1 MKLMIVE
8 DDKALAKGI
17 ELALSEKENEITVCH
32 DLKTAEEMWESEN
45 ADLVILDVNLPD
57 GSGYDFLAFVK
68 ESSKVP
74 VILLTAN
81 DLEIDQVTGLSLGAD
96 DYITKPFS
104 LAVLRARIEVQKRRI
119 REQRENQ
126 SIKSILPNCYVIEN
140 LKFDFERLCFFK
152 GEEELSL
159 SRNEQKLLQIF
170 LKNQG
175 RILTREIL
183 MERLWQDGAEFVDEN
198 ALSVTINRL
207 RKKIEGGTKY
217 IQTVKAMSGG
227 KKSDKKVIWRR
238 RNWKRLN
245 QMLDEGIRGEFEES
259 KYDESELSKVES
271 KWKRFLQD
279 SAMAKQNLETEK
291 ANIKGLISDISH
303 QTKTPMANIKLYSEL
318 LSEQLEEDG
327 MEAELLGQIQAQ
339 AQKLEFLI
347 QALTKLSR
355 LETNILEVV
364 PVKSQVKP
372 LLESAVEEIRKK
384 AEKKEIQIKI
394 EMDFEAEAVFDRKWT
409 EEALYNLL
417 DNAVKYSPAGSE
429 VLISTKLYEMWC
441 VIAVSDRGRGISEE
455 EIPKIFGRFY
465 RAKEVQQEEG
475 VGIGLYLVREIL
487 QKEGGFIKVN
497 SEVGKGSTFLCYLPR

>member
-1 MKLMIVE
+1 MIW
-8 DDKALAKGI
+8 G
-17 ELALSEKENEITVCH
+17 
-32 DLKTAEEMWESEN
+32 
-45 ADLVILDVNLPD
+45 
-57 GSGYDFLAFVK
+57 
-68 ESSKVP
+68 
-74 VILLTAN
+74 
-81 DLEIDQVTGLSLGAD
+81 
-96 DYITKPFS
+96 
-104 LAVLRARIEVQKRRI
+104 
-119 REQRENQ
+119 
-126 SIKSILPNCYVIEN
+126 
-140 LKFDFERLCFFK
+140 
-152 GEEELSL
+152 
-159 SRNEQKLLQIF
+159 
-170 LKNQG
+170 
-175 RILTREIL
+175 
-183 MERLWQDGAEFVDEN
+183 
-198 ALSVTINRL
+198 
-207 RKKIEGGTKY
+207 
-217 IQTVKAMSGG
+217 
-227 KKSDKKVIWRR
+227 R
-238 RNWKRLN
+238 RNWERLN

-441 VIAVSDRGRGISEE
+441 VFAVSDSGRGFSEE

>member
-1 MKLMIVE
+1 M
-8 DDKALAKGI
+8 
-17 ELALSEKENEITVCH
+17 
-32 DLKTAEEMWESEN
+32 
-45 ADLVILDVNLPD
+45 
-57 GSGYDFLAFVK
+57 
-68 ESSKVP
+68 
-74 VILLTAN
+74 
-81 DLEIDQVTGLSLGAD
+81 
-96 DYITKPFS
+96 
-104 LAVLRARIEVQKRRI
+104 
-119 REQRENQ
+119 
-126 SIKSILPNCYVIEN
+126 
-140 LKFDFERLCFFK
+140 
-152 GEEELSL
+152 
-159 SRNEQKLLQIF
+159 
-170 LKNQG
+170 
-175 RILTREIL
+175 
-183 MERLWQDGAEFVDEN
+183 
-198 ALSVTINRL
+198 
-207 RKKIEGGTKY
+207 
-217 IQTVKAMSGG
+217 VKAMSGG

-238 RNWKRLN
+238 KNWERLN

-318 LSEQLEEDG
+318 LSEQLEEDS
-327 MEAELLGQIQAQ
+327 MEAELLGQIQTQ

-497 SEVGKGSTFLCYLPR
+497 SEVGKGSAFLCYLPR

>member
-1 MKLMIVE
+1 M
-8 DDKALAKGI
+8 
-17 ELALSEKENEITVCH
+17 
-32 DLKTAEEMWESEN
+32 
-45 ADLVILDVNLPD
+45 
-57 GSGYDFLAFVK
+57 
-68 ESSKVP
+68 
-74 VILLTAN
+74 
-81 DLEIDQVTGLSLGAD
+81 
-96 DYITKPFS
+96 
-104 LAVLRARIEVQKRRI
+104 
-119 REQRENQ
+119 
-126 SIKSILPNCYVIEN
+126 
-140 LKFDFERLCFFK
+140 
-152 GEEELSL
+152 
-159 SRNEQKLLQIF
+159 
-170 LKNQG
+170 
-175 RILTREIL
+175 
-183 MERLWQDGAEFVDEN
+183 
-198 ALSVTINRL
+198 
-207 RKKIEGGTKY
+207 
-217 IQTVKAMSGG
+217 VKAMSGG

-238 RNWKRLN
+238 KNWERLN

-318 LSEQLEEDG
+318 LSEQLEEDS

-364 PVKSQVKP
+364 PVKNQVKP

-497 SEVGKGSTFLCYLPR
+497 SEVGKGSIFLCYLPR

>member
-1 MKLMIVE
+1 MIW
-8 DDKALAKGI
+8 G
-17 ELALSEKENEITVCH
+17 
-32 DLKTAEEMWESEN
+32 
-45 ADLVILDVNLPD
+45 
-57 GSGYDFLAFVK
+57 
-68 ESSKVP
+68 
-74 VILLTAN
+74 
-81 DLEIDQVTGLSLGAD
+81 
-96 DYITKPFS
+96 
-104 LAVLRARIEVQKRRI
+104 
-119 REQRENQ
+119 
-126 SIKSILPNCYVIEN
+126 
-140 LKFDFERLCFFK
+140 
-152 GEEELSL
+152 
-159 SRNEQKLLQIF
+159 
-170 LKNQG
+170 
-175 RILTREIL
+175 
-183 MERLWQDGAEFVDEN
+183 
-198 ALSVTINRL
+198 
-207 RKKIEGGTKY
+207 
-217 IQTVKAMSGG
+217 
-227 KKSDKKVIWRR
+227 R
-238 RNWKRLN
+238 RNWERLN

-429 VLISTKLYEMWC
+429 VLISIKLYEMWC

>member
-1 MKLMIVE
+1 MIW
-8 DDKALAKGI
+8 G
-17 ELALSEKENEITVCH
+17 
-32 DLKTAEEMWESEN
+32 
-45 ADLVILDVNLPD
+45 
-57 GSGYDFLAFVK
+57 
-68 ESSKVP
+68 
-74 VILLTAN
+74 
-81 DLEIDQVTGLSLGAD
+81 
-96 DYITKPFS
+96 
-104 LAVLRARIEVQKRRI
+104 
-119 REQRENQ
+119 
-126 SIKSILPNCYVIEN
+126 
-140 LKFDFERLCFFK
+140 
-152 GEEELSL
+152 
-159 SRNEQKLLQIF
+159 
-170 LKNQG
+170 
-175 RILTREIL
+175 
-183 MERLWQDGAEFVDEN
+183 
-198 ALSVTINRL
+198 
-207 RKKIEGGTKY
+207 
-217 IQTVKAMSGG
+217 
-227 KKSDKKVIWRR
+227 R
-238 RNWKRLN
+238 RNWERLN

-279 SAMAKQNLETEK
+279 SVMAKQNLETEK

-327 MEAELLGQIQAQ
+327 IEAELLGQIQAQ

>member
-1 MKLMIVE
+1 MIWGR
-8 DDKALAKGI
+8 K
-17 ELALSEKENEITVCH
+17 N
-32 DLKTAEEMWESEN
+32 WE
-45 ADLVILDVNLPD
+45 
-57 GSGYDFLAFVK
+57 
-68 ESSKVP
+68 
-74 VILLTAN
+74 
-81 DLEIDQVTGLSLGAD
+81 
-96 DYITKPFS
+96 
-104 LAVLRARIEVQKRRI
+104 
-119 REQRENQ
+119 
-126 SIKSILPNCYVIEN
+126 
-140 LKFDFERLCFFK
+140 
-152 GEEELSL
+152 
-159 SRNEQKLLQIF
+159 
-170 LKNQG
+170 
-175 RILTREIL
+175 
-183 MERLWQDGAEFVDEN
+183 
-198 ALSVTINRL
+198 
-207 RKKIEGGTKY
+207 
-217 IQTVKAMSGG
+217 
-227 KKSDKKVIWRR
+227 
-238 RNWKRLN
+238 RLN

-279 SAMAKQNLETEK
+279 SAMAKQNLESEK

-318 LSEQLEEDG
+318 LSEQLEEDS

-441 VIAVSDRGRGISEE
+441 VIVVSDRGRGISEE

>member
-1 MKLMIVE
+1 MIW
-8 DDKALAKGI
+8 G
-17 ELALSEKENEITVCH
+17 
-32 DLKTAEEMWESEN
+32 
-45 ADLVILDVNLPD
+45 
-57 GSGYDFLAFVK
+57 
-68 ESSKVP
+68 
-74 VILLTAN
+74 
-81 DLEIDQVTGLSLGAD
+81 
-96 DYITKPFS
+96 
-104 LAVLRARIEVQKRRI
+104 
-119 REQRENQ
+119 
-126 SIKSILPNCYVIEN
+126 
-140 LKFDFERLCFFK
+140 
-152 GEEELSL
+152 
-159 SRNEQKLLQIF
+159 
-170 LKNQG
+170 
-175 RILTREIL
+175 
-183 MERLWQDGAEFVDEN
+183 
-198 ALSVTINRL
+198 
-207 RKKIEGGTKY
+207 
-217 IQTVKAMSGG
+217 
-227 KKSDKKVIWRR
+227 R
-238 RNWKRLN
+238 RNWERLN

-259 KYDESELSKVES
+259 EYDESELSKVES

-339 AQKLEFLI
+339 AQRLEFSI

-475 VGIGLYLVREIL
+475 VGIGLYLVREIS

>member
-1 MKLMIVE
+1 M
-8 DDKALAKGI
+8 
-17 ELALSEKENEITVCH
+17 
-32 DLKTAEEMWESEN
+32 
-45 ADLVILDVNLPD
+45 
-57 GSGYDFLAFVK
+57 
-68 ESSKVP
+68 
-74 VILLTAN
+74 
-81 DLEIDQVTGLSLGAD
+81 
-96 DYITKPFS
+96 
-104 LAVLRARIEVQKRRI
+104 
-119 REQRENQ
+119 
-126 SIKSILPNCYVIEN
+126 
-140 LKFDFERLCFFK
+140 
-152 GEEELSL
+152 
-159 SRNEQKLLQIF
+159 
-170 LKNQG
+170 
-175 RILTREIL
+175 
-183 MERLWQDGAEFVDEN
+183 
-198 ALSVTINRL
+198 
-207 RKKIEGGTKY
+207 
-217 IQTVKAMSGG
+217 VKAMSGG

-238 RNWKRLN
+238 KNWERLN

-318 LSEQLEEDG
+318 LSEQLEEDS

-372 LLESAVEEIRKK
+372 LLESAIEEIRKK

>member
-1 MKLMIVE
+1 M
-8 DDKALAKGI
+8 
-17 ELALSEKENEITVCH
+17 
-32 DLKTAEEMWESEN
+32 
-45 ADLVILDVNLPD
+45 
-57 GSGYDFLAFVK
+57 
-68 ESSKVP
+68 
-74 VILLTAN
+74 
-81 DLEIDQVTGLSLGAD
+81 
-96 DYITKPFS
+96 
-104 LAVLRARIEVQKRRI
+104 
-119 REQRENQ
+119 
-126 SIKSILPNCYVIEN
+126 
-140 LKFDFERLCFFK
+140 
-152 GEEELSL
+152 
-159 SRNEQKLLQIF
+159 
-170 LKNQG
+170 
-175 RILTREIL
+175 
-183 MERLWQDGAEFVDEN
+183 
-198 ALSVTINRL
+198 
-207 RKKIEGGTKY
+207 
-217 IQTVKAMSGG
+217 
-227 KKSDKKVIWRR
+227 IWRR
-238 RNWKRLN
+238 KNWERLN

-318 LSEQLEEDG
+318 LSEQLEEDS
-327 MEAELLGQIQAQ
+327 MEAELLEQIQAQ

-497 SEVGKGSTFLCYLPR
+497 SEVGKGSAFLCYLPR

>member
-1 MKLMIVE
+1 M
-8 DDKALAKGI
+8 
-17 ELALSEKENEITVCH
+17 
-32 DLKTAEEMWESEN
+32 
-45 ADLVILDVNLPD
+45 
-57 GSGYDFLAFVK
+57 
-68 ESSKVP
+68 
-74 VILLTAN
+74 
-81 DLEIDQVTGLSLGAD
+81 
-96 DYITKPFS
+96 
-104 LAVLRARIEVQKRRI
+104 
-119 REQRENQ
+119 
-126 SIKSILPNCYVIEN
+126 
-140 LKFDFERLCFFK
+140 
-152 GEEELSL
+152 
-159 SRNEQKLLQIF
+159 
-170 LKNQG
+170 
-175 RILTREIL
+175 
-183 MERLWQDGAEFVDEN
+183 
-198 ALSVTINRL
+198 
-207 RKKIEGGTKY
+207 
-217 IQTVKAMSGG
+217 VKAMSGG

-238 RNWKRLN
+238 KNWERLN

-318 LSEQLEEDG
+318 LSEQLEEDS
-327 MEAELLGQIQAQ
+327 MEAELLEQIQAQ

-364 PVKSQVKP
+364 PVKNQVKP

>member
-1 MKLMIVE
+1 MIW
-8 DDKALAKGI
+8 G
-17 ELALSEKENEITVCH
+17 
-32 DLKTAEEMWESEN
+32 
-45 ADLVILDVNLPD
+45 
-57 GSGYDFLAFVK
+57 
-68 ESSKVP
+68 
-74 VILLTAN
+74 
-81 DLEIDQVTGLSLGAD
+81 
-96 DYITKPFS
+96 
-104 LAVLRARIEVQKRRI
+104 
-119 REQRENQ
+119 
-126 SIKSILPNCYVIEN
+126 
-140 LKFDFERLCFFK
+140 
-152 GEEELSL
+152 
-159 SRNEQKLLQIF
+159 
-170 LKNQG
+170 
-175 RILTREIL
+175 
-183 MERLWQDGAEFVDEN
+183 
-198 ALSVTINRL
+198 
-207 RKKIEGGTKY
+207 
-217 IQTVKAMSGG
+217 
-227 KKSDKKVIWRR
+227 R
-238 RNWKRLN
+238 RNWERLN
-245 QMLDEGIRGEFEES
+245 QMLDEGIRGEFEEY

-318 LSEQLEEDG
+318 LSEQLEEDS
-327 MEAELLGQIQAQ
+327 MEAELLEQIQAQ

-364 PVKSQVKP
+364 PVKNQVKP

-475 VGIGLYLVREIL
+475 VGIGLYLVREIV
-487 QKEGGFIKVN
+487 QTEGGVIKGN

>member
-1 MKLMIVE
+1 MIW
-8 DDKALAKGI
+8 G
-17 ELALSEKENEITVCH
+17 
-32 DLKTAEEMWESEN
+32 
-45 ADLVILDVNLPD
+45 
-57 GSGYDFLAFVK
+57 
-68 ESSKVP
+68 
-74 VILLTAN
+74 
-81 DLEIDQVTGLSLGAD
+81 
-96 DYITKPFS
+96 
-104 LAVLRARIEVQKRRI
+104 
-119 REQRENQ
+119 
-126 SIKSILPNCYVIEN
+126 
-140 LKFDFERLCFFK
+140 
-152 GEEELSL
+152 
-159 SRNEQKLLQIF
+159 
-170 LKNQG
+170 
-175 RILTREIL
+175 
-183 MERLWQDGAEFVDEN
+183 
-198 ALSVTINRL
+198 
-207 RKKIEGGTKY
+207 
-217 IQTVKAMSGG
+217 
-227 KKSDKKVIWRR
+227 R
-238 RNWKRLN
+238 RNWERLN

-429 VLISTKLYEMWC
+429 VLISTKLYEMGC

>member
-1 MKLMIVE
+1 M
-8 DDKALAKGI
+8 
-17 ELALSEKENEITVCH
+17 
-32 DLKTAEEMWESEN
+32 
-45 ADLVILDVNLPD
+45 
-57 GSGYDFLAFVK
+57 
-68 ESSKVP
+68 
-74 VILLTAN
+74 
-81 DLEIDQVTGLSLGAD
+81 
-96 DYITKPFS
+96 
-104 LAVLRARIEVQKRRI
+104 
-119 REQRENQ
+119 
-126 SIKSILPNCYVIEN
+126 
-140 LKFDFERLCFFK
+140 
-152 GEEELSL
+152 
-159 SRNEQKLLQIF
+159 
-170 LKNQG
+170 
-175 RILTREIL
+175 
-183 MERLWQDGAEFVDEN
+183 
-198 ALSVTINRL
+198 
-207 RKKIEGGTKY
+207 
-217 IQTVKAMSGG
+217 VKAMSGG

-238 RNWKRLN
+238 KNWERLN

-441 VIAVSDRGRGISEE
+441 VIAVSDRGRGILEE

>member
-1 MKLMIVE
+1 
-8 DDKALAKGI
+8 
-17 ELALSEKENEITVCH
+17 
-32 DLKTAEEMWESEN
+32 
-45 ADLVILDVNLPD
+45 
-57 GSGYDFLAFVK
+57 
-68 ESSKVP
+68 
-74 VILLTAN
+74 
-81 DLEIDQVTGLSLGAD
+81 
-96 DYITKPFS
+96 
-104 LAVLRARIEVQKRRI
+104 
-119 REQRENQ
+119 
-126 SIKSILPNCYVIEN
+126 
-140 LKFDFERLCFFK
+140 
-152 GEEELSL
+152 
-159 SRNEQKLLQIF
+159 
-170 LKNQG
+170 
-175 RILTREIL
+175 
-183 MERLWQDGAEFVDEN
+183 
-198 ALSVTINRL
+198 
-207 RKKIEGGTKY
+207 
-217 IQTVKAMSGG
+217 MSGG

-238 RNWKRLN
+238 KNWERLN

-259 KYDESELSKVES
+259 NYDESELSKVES

-279 SAMAKQNLETEK
+279 SAMAKQNLESEK

-318 LSEQLEEDG
+318 LSEQLEEDS

-497 SEVGKGSTFLCYLPR
+497 SEVGKGSAFLCYLPR

>member
-1 MKLMIVE
+1 MIW
-8 DDKALAKGI
+8 G
-17 ELALSEKENEITVCH
+17 
-32 DLKTAEEMWESEN
+32 
-45 ADLVILDVNLPD
+45 
-57 GSGYDFLAFVK
+57 
-68 ESSKVP
+68 
-74 VILLTAN
+74 
-81 DLEIDQVTGLSLGAD
+81 
-96 DYITKPFS
+96 
-104 LAVLRARIEVQKRRI
+104 
-119 REQRENQ
+119 
-126 SIKSILPNCYVIEN
+126 
-140 LKFDFERLCFFK
+140 
-152 GEEELSL
+152 
-159 SRNEQKLLQIF
+159 
-170 LKNQG
+170 
-175 RILTREIL
+175 
-183 MERLWQDGAEFVDEN
+183 
-198 ALSVTINRL
+198 
-207 RKKIEGGTKY
+207 
-217 IQTVKAMSGG
+217 
-227 KKSDKKVIWRR
+227 R
-238 RNWKRLN
+238 RNWERLN

-455 EIPKIFGRFY
+455 EISKIFGRFY

>member
-1 MKLMIVE
+1 MIW
-8 DDKALAKGI
+8 G
-17 ELALSEKENEITVCH
+17 
-32 DLKTAEEMWESEN
+32 
-45 ADLVILDVNLPD
+45 
-57 GSGYDFLAFVK
+57 
-68 ESSKVP
+68 
-74 VILLTAN
+74 
-81 DLEIDQVTGLSLGAD
+81 
-96 DYITKPFS
+96 
-104 LAVLRARIEVQKRRI
+104 
-119 REQRENQ
+119 
-126 SIKSILPNCYVIEN
+126 
-140 LKFDFERLCFFK
+140 
-152 GEEELSL
+152 
-159 SRNEQKLLQIF
+159 
-170 LKNQG
+170 
-175 RILTREIL
+175 
-183 MERLWQDGAEFVDEN
+183 
-198 ALSVTINRL
+198 
-207 RKKIEGGTKY
+207 
-217 IQTVKAMSGG
+217 
-227 KKSDKKVIWRR
+227 R
-238 RNWKRLN
+238 RNWERLN

-417 DNAVKYSPAGSE
+417 DNAVKYSPTGSE
-429 VLISTKLYEMWC
+429 VLISTKLYELWG

-497 SEVGKGSTFLCYLPR
+497 SEVAKGSTFLCYLPR

>member
-1 MKLMIVE
+1 M
-8 DDKALAKGI
+8 
-17 ELALSEKENEITVCH
+17 
-32 DLKTAEEMWESEN
+32 
-45 ADLVILDVNLPD
+45 
-57 GSGYDFLAFVK
+57 
-68 ESSKVP
+68 
-74 VILLTAN
+74 
-81 DLEIDQVTGLSLGAD
+81 
-96 DYITKPFS
+96 
-104 LAVLRARIEVQKRRI
+104 
-119 REQRENQ
+119 
-126 SIKSILPNCYVIEN
+126 
-140 LKFDFERLCFFK
+140 
-152 GEEELSL
+152 
-159 SRNEQKLLQIF
+159 
-170 LKNQG
+170 
-175 RILTREIL
+175 
-183 MERLWQDGAEFVDEN
+183 
-198 ALSVTINRL
+198 
-207 RKKIEGGTKY
+207 
-217 IQTVKAMSGG
+217 VKAMSGG

-238 RNWKRLN
+238 KNWERLN

-318 LSEQLEEDG
+318 LSEQLEEDS
-327 MEAELLGQIQAQ
+327 MEAKLLEQIQAQ

-364 PVKSQVKP
+364 PVKNQVKP

>member
-1 MKLMIVE
+1 M
-8 DDKALAKGI
+8 
-17 ELALSEKENEITVCH
+17 
-32 DLKTAEEMWESEN
+32 
-45 ADLVILDVNLPD
+45 
-57 GSGYDFLAFVK
+57 
-68 ESSKVP
+68 
-74 VILLTAN
+74 
-81 DLEIDQVTGLSLGAD
+81 
-96 DYITKPFS
+96 
-104 LAVLRARIEVQKRRI
+104 
-119 REQRENQ
+119 
-126 SIKSILPNCYVIEN
+126 
-140 LKFDFERLCFFK
+140 
-152 GEEELSL
+152 
-159 SRNEQKLLQIF
+159 
-170 LKNQG
+170 
-175 RILTREIL
+175 
-183 MERLWQDGAEFVDEN
+183 
-198 ALSVTINRL
+198 
-207 RKKIEGGTKY
+207 
-217 IQTVKAMSGG
+217 VKAMSGG

-238 RNWKRLN
+238 KNWERLN

-303 QTKTPMANIKLYSEL
+303 KTKTPMANIKLYSEL

-455 EIPKIFGRFY
+455 EILKIFGRFY

>member
-1 MKLMIVE
+1 MIW
-8 DDKALAKGI
+8 G
-17 ELALSEKENEITVCH
+17 
-32 DLKTAEEMWESEN
+32 
-45 ADLVILDVNLPD
+45 
-57 GSGYDFLAFVK
+57 
-68 ESSKVP
+68 
-74 VILLTAN
+74 
-81 DLEIDQVTGLSLGAD
+81 
-96 DYITKPFS
+96 
-104 LAVLRARIEVQKRRI
+104 
-119 REQRENQ
+119 
-126 SIKSILPNCYVIEN
+126 
-140 LKFDFERLCFFK
+140 
-152 GEEELSL
+152 
-159 SRNEQKLLQIF
+159 
-170 LKNQG
+170 
-175 RILTREIL
+175 
-183 MERLWQDGAEFVDEN
+183 
-198 ALSVTINRL
+198 
-207 RKKIEGGTKY
+207 
-217 IQTVKAMSGG
+217 
-227 KKSDKKVIWRR
+227 R
-238 RNWKRLN
+238 RNWERLN

-318 LSEQLEEDG
+318 LSEQLEEDS
-327 MEAELLGQIQAQ
+327 MEAKLLEQIQAQ

-417 DNAVKYSPAGSE
+417 DNAVKYSPAGNE

-497 SEVGKGSTFLCYLPR
+497 SEVGKGSIFLCYLPR

>member
-1 MKLMIVE
+1 M
-8 DDKALAKGI
+8 
-17 ELALSEKENEITVCH
+17 
-32 DLKTAEEMWESEN
+32 
-45 ADLVILDVNLPD
+45 
-57 GSGYDFLAFVK
+57 
-68 ESSKVP
+68 
-74 VILLTAN
+74 
-81 DLEIDQVTGLSLGAD
+81 
-96 DYITKPFS
+96 
-104 LAVLRARIEVQKRRI
+104 
-119 REQRENQ
+119 
-126 SIKSILPNCYVIEN
+126 
-140 LKFDFERLCFFK
+140 
-152 GEEELSL
+152 
-159 SRNEQKLLQIF
+159 
-170 LKNQG
+170 
-175 RILTREIL
+175 
-183 MERLWQDGAEFVDEN
+183 
-198 ALSVTINRL
+198 
-207 RKKIEGGTKY
+207 
-217 IQTVKAMSGG
+217 VKAMSGG

-339 AQKLEFLI
+339 KLEFLI

-429 VLISTKLYEMWC
+429 VLISTKLYETWC

>member
-1 MKLMIVE
+1 MIW
-8 DDKALAKGI
+8 G
-17 ELALSEKENEITVCH
+17 
-32 DLKTAEEMWESEN
+32 
-45 ADLVILDVNLPD
+45 
-57 GSGYDFLAFVK
+57 
-68 ESSKVP
+68 
-74 VILLTAN
+74 
-81 DLEIDQVTGLSLGAD
+81 
-96 DYITKPFS
+96 
-104 LAVLRARIEVQKRRI
+104 
-119 REQRENQ
+119 
-126 SIKSILPNCYVIEN
+126 
-140 LKFDFERLCFFK
+140 
-152 GEEELSL
+152 
-159 SRNEQKLLQIF
+159 
-170 LKNQG
+170 
-175 RILTREIL
+175 
-183 MERLWQDGAEFVDEN
+183 
-198 ALSVTINRL
+198 
-207 RKKIEGGTKY
+207 
-217 IQTVKAMSGG
+217 
-227 KKSDKKVIWRR
+227 R
-238 RNWKRLN
+238 RNWERLN

-372 LLESAVEEIRKK
+372 LLESAIEEIRKK

-429 VLISTKLYEMWC
+429 VLISTKQYEMWC

>member
-1 MKLMIVE
+1 MIW
-8 DDKALAKGI
+8 G
-17 ELALSEKENEITVCH
+17 
-32 DLKTAEEMWESEN
+32 
-45 ADLVILDVNLPD
+45 
-57 GSGYDFLAFVK
+57 
-68 ESSKVP
+68 
-74 VILLTAN
+74 
-81 DLEIDQVTGLSLGAD
+81 
-96 DYITKPFS
+96 
-104 LAVLRARIEVQKRRI
+104 
-119 REQRENQ
+119 
-126 SIKSILPNCYVIEN
+126 
-140 LKFDFERLCFFK
+140 
-152 GEEELSL
+152 
-159 SRNEQKLLQIF
+159 
-170 LKNQG
+170 
-175 RILTREIL
+175 
-183 MERLWQDGAEFVDEN
+183 
-198 ALSVTINRL
+198 
-207 RKKIEGGTKY
+207 
-217 IQTVKAMSGG
+217 
-227 KKSDKKVIWRR
+227 R
-238 RNWKRLN
+238 RNWERLN

-455 EIPKIFGRFY
+455 ETPKIFGRFY

-487 QKEGGFIKVN
+487 QKEGGFVKVN
-497 SEVGKGSTFLCYLPR
+497 SEEGKGSTFLCYLPR

>member
-1 MKLMIVE
+1 M
-8 DDKALAKGI
+8 
-17 ELALSEKENEITVCH
+17 
-32 DLKTAEEMWESEN
+32 
-45 ADLVILDVNLPD
+45 
-57 GSGYDFLAFVK
+57 
-68 ESSKVP
+68 
-74 VILLTAN
+74 
-81 DLEIDQVTGLSLGAD
+81 
-96 DYITKPFS
+96 
-104 LAVLRARIEVQKRRI
+104 
-119 REQRENQ
+119 
-126 SIKSILPNCYVIEN
+126 
-140 LKFDFERLCFFK
+140 
-152 GEEELSL
+152 
-159 SRNEQKLLQIF
+159 
-170 LKNQG
+170 
-175 RILTREIL
+175 
-183 MERLWQDGAEFVDEN
+183 
-198 ALSVTINRL
+198 
-207 RKKIEGGTKY
+207 
-217 IQTVKAMSGG
+217 
-227 KKSDKKVIWRR
+227 IWRR
-238 RNWKRLN
+238 KNWERLN

-318 LSEQLEEDG
+318 LSEQLEEDS
-327 MEAELLGQIQAQ
+327 MEAELLEQIQAQ

-364 PVKSQVKP
+364 PVKNQVKP
-372 LLESAVEEIRKK
+372 LLESAVEEILKK

-429 VLISTKLYEMWC
+429 VLISTKWYEMWC
-441 VIAVSDRGRGISEE
+441 VIVVSDRGRGISEE
-455 EIPKIFGRFY
+455 EIPKIFERFY

>member
-1 MKLMIVE
+1 MIWGR
-8 DDKALAKGI
+8 K
-17 ELALSEKENEITVCH
+17 N
-32 DLKTAEEMWESEN
+32 WE
-45 ADLVILDVNLPD
+45 
-57 GSGYDFLAFVK
+57 
-68 ESSKVP
+68 
-74 VILLTAN
+74 
-81 DLEIDQVTGLSLGAD
+81 
-96 DYITKPFS
+96 
-104 LAVLRARIEVQKRRI
+104 
-119 REQRENQ
+119 
-126 SIKSILPNCYVIEN
+126 
-140 LKFDFERLCFFK
+140 
-152 GEEELSL
+152 
-159 SRNEQKLLQIF
+159 
-170 LKNQG
+170 
-175 RILTREIL
+175 
-183 MERLWQDGAEFVDEN
+183 
-198 ALSVTINRL
+198 
-207 RKKIEGGTKY
+207 
-217 IQTVKAMSGG
+217 
-227 KKSDKKVIWRR
+227 
-238 RNWKRLN
+238 RLN

-291 ANIKGLISDISH
+291 AKIKGLISDISH

-318 LSEQLEEDG
+318 LSEQLEEDS

>member
-1 MKLMIVE
+1 M
-8 DDKALAKGI
+8 
-17 ELALSEKENEITVCH
+17 
-32 DLKTAEEMWESEN
+32 
-45 ADLVILDVNLPD
+45 
-57 GSGYDFLAFVK
+57 
-68 ESSKVP
+68 
-74 VILLTAN
+74 
-81 DLEIDQVTGLSLGAD
+81 
-96 DYITKPFS
+96 
-104 LAVLRARIEVQKRRI
+104 
-119 REQRENQ
+119 
-126 SIKSILPNCYVIEN
+126 
-140 LKFDFERLCFFK
+140 
-152 GEEELSL
+152 
-159 SRNEQKLLQIF
+159 
-170 LKNQG
+170 
-175 RILTREIL
+175 
-183 MERLWQDGAEFVDEN
+183 
-198 ALSVTINRL
+198 
-207 RKKIEGGTKY
+207 
-217 IQTVKAMSGG
+217 VKAMSGG

-238 RNWKRLN
+238 KNWERLN

-279 SAMAKQNLETEK
+279 SAMAKQNLESEK

-318 LSEQLEEDG
+318 LSEQLEEDS

-372 LLESAVEEIRKK
+372 LLESAIEEIRKK

>member
-1 MKLMIVE
+1 MIW
-8 DDKALAKGI
+8 G
-17 ELALSEKENEITVCH
+17 
-32 DLKTAEEMWESEN
+32 
-45 ADLVILDVNLPD
+45 
-57 GSGYDFLAFVK
+57 
-68 ESSKVP
+68 
-74 VILLTAN
+74 
-81 DLEIDQVTGLSLGAD
+81 
-96 DYITKPFS
+96 
-104 LAVLRARIEVQKRRI
+104 
-119 REQRENQ
+119 
-126 SIKSILPNCYVIEN
+126 
-140 LKFDFERLCFFK
+140 
-152 GEEELSL
+152 
-159 SRNEQKLLQIF
+159 
-170 LKNQG
+170 
-175 RILTREIL
+175 
-183 MERLWQDGAEFVDEN
+183 
-198 ALSVTINRL
+198 
-207 RKKIEGGTKY
+207 
-217 IQTVKAMSGG
+217 
-227 KKSDKKVIWRR
+227 R
-238 RNWKRLN
+238 RNWERLN

-303 QTKTPMANIKLYSEL
+303 QTKTPIANIKLYSEL

-487 QKEGGFIKVN
+487 QKEGGFVKVN
-497 SEVGKGSTFLCYLPR
+497 SEEGKGSTFLCYLPR

>member
-1 MKLMIVE
+1 M
-8 DDKALAKGI
+8 
-17 ELALSEKENEITVCH
+17 
-32 DLKTAEEMWESEN
+32 
-45 ADLVILDVNLPD
+45 
-57 GSGYDFLAFVK
+57 
-68 ESSKVP
+68 
-74 VILLTAN
+74 
-81 DLEIDQVTGLSLGAD
+81 
-96 DYITKPFS
+96 
-104 LAVLRARIEVQKRRI
+104 
-119 REQRENQ
+119 
-126 SIKSILPNCYVIEN
+126 
-140 LKFDFERLCFFK
+140 
-152 GEEELSL
+152 
-159 SRNEQKLLQIF
+159 
-170 LKNQG
+170 
-175 RILTREIL
+175 
-183 MERLWQDGAEFVDEN
+183 
-198 ALSVTINRL
+198 
-207 RKKIEGGTKY
+207 
-217 IQTVKAMSGG
+217 
-227 KKSDKKVIWRR
+227 IWRR
-238 RNWKRLN
+238 KNWERLN

-279 SAMAKQNLETEK
+279 SAMAKQNLESEK

-318 LSEQLEEDG
+318 LSEQLEEDS
-327 MEAELLGQIQAQ
+327 MEAELLEQIQAQ

-497 SEVGKGSTFLCYLPR
+497 SEVGKGSAFLCYLPR

>member
-1 MKLMIVE
+1 M
-8 DDKALAKGI
+8 
-17 ELALSEKENEITVCH
+17 
-32 DLKTAEEMWESEN
+32 
-45 ADLVILDVNLPD
+45 
-57 GSGYDFLAFVK
+57 
-68 ESSKVP
+68 
-74 VILLTAN
+74 
-81 DLEIDQVTGLSLGAD
+81 
-96 DYITKPFS
+96 
-104 LAVLRARIEVQKRRI
+104 
-119 REQRENQ
+119 
-126 SIKSILPNCYVIEN
+126 
-140 LKFDFERLCFFK
+140 
-152 GEEELSL
+152 
-159 SRNEQKLLQIF
+159 
-170 LKNQG
+170 
-175 RILTREIL
+175 
-183 MERLWQDGAEFVDEN
+183 
-198 ALSVTINRL
+198 
-207 RKKIEGGTKY
+207 
-217 IQTVKAMSGG
+217 
-227 KKSDKKVIWRR
+227 IWRR
-238 RNWKRLN
+238 KNWERLN

-364 PVKSQVKP
+364 PVKNQVKP

-429 VLISTKLYEMWC
+429 VLISTNLYEMWC

>member
-1 MKLMIVE
+1 MVRDI
-8 DDKALAKGI
+8 
-17 ELALSEKENEITVCH
+17 
-32 DLKTAEEMWESEN
+32 
-45 ADLVILDVNLPD
+45 
-57 GSGYDFLAFVK
+57 
-68 ESSKVP
+68 
-74 VILLTAN
+74 
-81 DLEIDQVTGLSLGAD
+81 
-96 DYITKPFS
+96 
-104 LAVLRARIEVQKRRI
+104 
-119 REQRENQ
+119 
-126 SIKSILPNCYVIEN
+126 
-140 LKFDFERLCFFK
+140 
-152 GEEELSL
+152 
-159 SRNEQKLLQIF
+159 
-170 LKNQG
+170 
-175 RILTREIL
+175 
-183 MERLWQDGAEFVDEN
+183 
-198 ALSVTINRL
+198 
-207 RKKIEGGTKY
+207 
-217 IQTVKAMSGG
+217 SGG

-238 RNWKRLN
+238 KNWERLN

-318 LSEQLEEDG
+318 LSEQLEEDS

-417 DNAVKYSPAGSE
+417 DNAVKYSPAGNE

>member
-1 MKLMIVE
+1 M
-8 DDKALAKGI
+8 
-17 ELALSEKENEITVCH
+17 
-32 DLKTAEEMWESEN
+32 
-45 ADLVILDVNLPD
+45 
-57 GSGYDFLAFVK
+57 
-68 ESSKVP
+68 
-74 VILLTAN
+74 
-81 DLEIDQVTGLSLGAD
+81 
-96 DYITKPFS
+96 
-104 LAVLRARIEVQKRRI
+104 
-119 REQRENQ
+119 
-126 SIKSILPNCYVIEN
+126 
-140 LKFDFERLCFFK
+140 
-152 GEEELSL
+152 
-159 SRNEQKLLQIF
+159 
-170 LKNQG
+170 
-175 RILTREIL
+175 
-183 MERLWQDGAEFVDEN
+183 
-198 ALSVTINRL
+198 
-207 RKKIEGGTKY
+207 
-217 IQTVKAMSGG
+217 VKAMSGG

-238 RNWKRLN
+238 KNWERLN

-318 LSEQLEEDG
+318 LSEQLEEDS

-372 LLESAVEEIRKK
+372 LLESAIEEIRKK

-394 EMDFEAEAVFDRKWT
+394 EMEFEAEAVFDRKWT

>member
-1 MKLMIVE
+1 M
-8 DDKALAKGI
+8 
-17 ELALSEKENEITVCH
+17 
-32 DLKTAEEMWESEN
+32 
-45 ADLVILDVNLPD
+45 
-57 GSGYDFLAFVK
+57 
-68 ESSKVP
+68 
-74 VILLTAN
+74 
-81 DLEIDQVTGLSLGAD
+81 
-96 DYITKPFS
+96 
-104 LAVLRARIEVQKRRI
+104 
-119 REQRENQ
+119 
-126 SIKSILPNCYVIEN
+126 
-140 LKFDFERLCFFK
+140 
-152 GEEELSL
+152 
-159 SRNEQKLLQIF
+159 
-170 LKNQG
+170 
-175 RILTREIL
+175 
-183 MERLWQDGAEFVDEN
+183 
-198 ALSVTINRL
+198 
-207 RKKIEGGTKY
+207 
-217 IQTVKAMSGG
+217 VKAMSGG

-279 SAMAKQNLETEK
+279 SA
-291 ANIKGLISDISH
+291 
-303 QTKTPMANIKLYSEL
+303 MANIKLYSEL

>member
-1 MKLMIVE
+1 M
-8 DDKALAKGI
+8 
-17 ELALSEKENEITVCH
+17 
-32 DLKTAEEMWESEN
+32 
-45 ADLVILDVNLPD
+45 
-57 GSGYDFLAFVK
+57 
-68 ESSKVP
+68 
-74 VILLTAN
+74 
-81 DLEIDQVTGLSLGAD
+81 
-96 DYITKPFS
+96 
-104 LAVLRARIEVQKRRI
+104 
-119 REQRENQ
+119 
-126 SIKSILPNCYVIEN
+126 
-140 LKFDFERLCFFK
+140 
-152 GEEELSL
+152 
-159 SRNEQKLLQIF
+159 
-170 LKNQG
+170 
-175 RILTREIL
+175 
-183 MERLWQDGAEFVDEN
+183 
-198 ALSVTINRL
+198 
-207 RKKIEGGTKY
+207 
-217 IQTVKAMSGG
+217 VKAMSGG

-327 MEAELLGQIQAQ
+327 MEAELLGQIQVQ

>member
-1 MKLMIVE
+1 MIW
-8 DDKALAKGI
+8 G
-17 ELALSEKENEITVCH
+17 
-32 DLKTAEEMWESEN
+32 
-45 ADLVILDVNLPD
+45 
-57 GSGYDFLAFVK
+57 
-68 ESSKVP
+68 
-74 VILLTAN
+74 
-81 DLEIDQVTGLSLGAD
+81 
-96 DYITKPFS
+96 
-104 LAVLRARIEVQKRRI
+104 
-119 REQRENQ
+119 
-126 SIKSILPNCYVIEN
+126 
-140 LKFDFERLCFFK
+140 
-152 GEEELSL
+152 
-159 SRNEQKLLQIF
+159 
-170 LKNQG
+170 
-175 RILTREIL
+175 
-183 MERLWQDGAEFVDEN
+183 
-198 ALSVTINRL
+198 
-207 RKKIEGGTKY
+207 
-217 IQTVKAMSGG
+217 
-227 KKSDKKVIWRR
+227 R
-238 RNWKRLN
+238 RNWERLN

-417 DNAVKYSPAGSE
+417 DNAVKYSPTGSE

-455 EIPKIFGRFY
+455 EIPKICGRFY

>member
-1 MKLMIVE
+1 M
-8 DDKALAKGI
+8 
-17 ELALSEKENEITVCH
+17 
-32 DLKTAEEMWESEN
+32 
-45 ADLVILDVNLPD
+45 
-57 GSGYDFLAFVK
+57 
-68 ESSKVP
+68 
-74 VILLTAN
+74 
-81 DLEIDQVTGLSLGAD
+81 
-96 DYITKPFS
+96 
-104 LAVLRARIEVQKRRI
+104 
-119 REQRENQ
+119 
-126 SIKSILPNCYVIEN
+126 
-140 LKFDFERLCFFK
+140 
-152 GEEELSL
+152 
-159 SRNEQKLLQIF
+159 
-170 LKNQG
+170 
-175 RILTREIL
+175 
-183 MERLWQDGAEFVDEN
+183 
-198 ALSVTINRL
+198 
-207 RKKIEGGTKY
+207 
-217 IQTVKAMSGG
+217 VKAMSGG

-238 RNWKRLN
+238 KNWERLN

-279 SAMAKQNLETEK
+279 SAMAKQNLESEK

-318 LSEQLEEDG
+318 LSEQLEEDS

>member
-1 MKLMIVE
+1 M
-8 DDKALAKGI
+8 
-17 ELALSEKENEITVCH
+17 
-32 DLKTAEEMWESEN
+32 
-45 ADLVILDVNLPD
+45 
-57 GSGYDFLAFVK
+57 
-68 ESSKVP
+68 
-74 VILLTAN
+74 
-81 DLEIDQVTGLSLGAD
+81 
-96 DYITKPFS
+96 
-104 LAVLRARIEVQKRRI
+104 
-119 REQRENQ
+119 
-126 SIKSILPNCYVIEN
+126 
-140 LKFDFERLCFFK
+140 
-152 GEEELSL
+152 
-159 SRNEQKLLQIF
+159 
-170 LKNQG
+170 
-175 RILTREIL
+175 
-183 MERLWQDGAEFVDEN
+183 
-198 ALSVTINRL
+198 
-207 RKKIEGGTKY
+207 
-217 IQTVKAMSGG
+217 VKAMSGG

-364 PVKSQVKP
+364 PVKSQVKL

-441 VIAVSDRGRGISEE
+441 VIVVSDRGRGISEE